1 MLTADRIARAV
12 VILYRHWLSILI
24 VWYVDAHSLIV
35 YSLDGI
41 SYSPYRHQRIV
52 VIDRASRINGV

>member
-1 MLTADRIARAV
+1 MIPKATKLYEKMLT
-12 VILYRHWLSILI
+12 
-24 VWYVDAHSLIV
+24 VWSVDARSLIV

-41 SYSPYRHQRIV
+41 SYSPCRHQRIV